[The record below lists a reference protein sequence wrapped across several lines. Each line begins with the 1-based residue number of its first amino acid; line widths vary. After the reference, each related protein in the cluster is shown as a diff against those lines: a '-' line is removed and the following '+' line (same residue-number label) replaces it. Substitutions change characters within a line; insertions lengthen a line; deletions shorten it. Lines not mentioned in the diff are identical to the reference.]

1 MTILINPPKPA
12 VVRVDEQGAPAHLD
26 AYPLV
31 GQVRPVQRWLA
42 EVDWWSRPVSREY
55 WKVLLRGQLLCEIYR
70 DLLAEDSWFIER
82 VYD

>member
-1 MTILINPPKPA
+1 MTFLINPPKPA
-12 VVRVDEQGAPAHLD
+12 LVRLDEQGAPTQLD

-31 GQVRPVQRWLA
+31 GELHPVQRWLA
-42 EVDWWSRPVSREY
+42 DVDWWSRPVSREY

-70 DLLAEDSWFIER
+70 DLLDNDSWFIER

>member
-1 MTILINPPKPA
+1 MTFLINPPKPA
-12 VVRVDEQGAPAHLD
+12 VVRQDERGAPAYLD

-31 GQVRPVQRWLA
+31 GEIRPVQHWLA

-70 DLLAEDSWFIER
+70 DLLADDSWFVER

>member
-1 MTILINPPKPA
+1 MTFLINPPKPV

-26 AYPLV
+26 AYPLF
-31 GQVRPVQRWLA
+31 GQVRPVQHWLA

-55 WKVLLRGQLLCEIYR
+55 WKVLLRGQLLCEIDR

>member
-1 MTILINPPKPA
+1 MTFLINPPKPA
-12 VVRVDEQGAPAHLD
+12 AVRVDEQGAPTRLD

-31 GQVRPVQRWLA
+31 GEIHPVQRWLA

-55 WKVLLRGQLLCEIYR
+55 WKVLLRGQLLGEIYR